1 MLAGSKVFSKLDL
14 RSGYH
19 QIRVRLGDKWK
30 IAFKSKE
37 GIYKWLVIPFCFSIM
52 PSIFMRVMQQTLRP
66 FIGKFVVVYFDDIF
80 LYSQDEQ

>member
-37 GIYKWLVIPFCFSIM
+37 GIYKWLVSPFCFSIM